1 MGENAENAAADPTGD
16 SGRVGWRLGDWQQVA
31 HGVYR
36 LVAEPASVNIGLVV
50 GSEGALLVDT
60 GSSPAQG
67 AELRGAVSRVTD
79 LPLVAVVV
87 THDHFDH
94 SFGLA
99 GLAGVPSIGHESLSQ
114 TLLTEQGPTEG
125 VAAGA
130 RSLGFDP
137 GELVLPETLIAVAD
151 VVGLGGSRV
160 AEIAHLGDGHSRG
173 DLVITVTDPGA
184 DGFGGVIFAGDLIES
199 APAESPA
206 PWYGSDS
213 SPDQW
218 SWTVDR
224 LRGLA
229 GSQTII
235 VPGHG
240 DPVGVDFVIEQRDA
254 IDAVRME
261 LERLAAAGVSE
272 SDALGQGD
280 WPFPADH
287 VAAGIAPGYAEIR
300 AAAERQSGA
309 GGRPTLPLAGT

>member
-1 MGENAENAAADPTGD
+1 MGENAGNAVTEGATGPD
-16 SGRVGWRLGDWQQVA
+16 QPIWRVGPWQQIA
-31 HGVYR
+31 DGVYR

-50 GSEGALLVDT
+50 GSEGALLIDT

-67 AELRGAVSRVTD
+67 AQLRDAVAEITE

-99 GLAGVPSIGHESLSQ
+99 GLAGVSSIGHESLAE
-114 TLLTEQGPTEG
+114 TLATEP
-125 VAAGA
+125 VAAKA

-137 GELVLPETLIAVAD
+137 AELALPQTLIGIAD
-151 VVGLGGSRV
+151 VVDLGGSRV
-160 AEIAHLGDGHSRG
+160 AEIVHLGEGHSHG
-173 DLVITVTDPGA
+173 DLVITVTDAGA
-184 DGFGGVIFAGDLIES
+184 PGFGGVIFAGDLIES
-199 APAESPA
+199 EPVDHPA
-206 PWYGSDS
+206 PWFGSDS

-229 GSQTII
+229 GPDTII

-240 DPVGVDFVIEQRDA
+240 DPVRADFVVEQRDA

-261 LERLAAAGVSE
+261 IERLAASGVAE
-272 SDALGQGD
+272 EDAAAQGT
-280 WPFPADH
+280 WPFPAEW
-287 VAAGIAPGYAEIR
+287 VAGGIAPGYAEIR
-300 AAAERQSGA
+300 ATAEKRPGA
-309 GGRPTLPLAGT
+309 GGRPTLPLA